1 MEYVASVEE
10 KAEIDLDSY
19 KDFIARDGDVLHIF
33 REALEQGGTVNEG
46 DFGDHDV
53 DFDQDHSDSQGNLD
67 GSVGSITEDGTGADQ
82 DLPDPNE
89 TGKELDDNEPDYSKR
104 PEGTSSGSP
113 AESDFTT
120 TDTSSQTMTNEE
132 VADAIVEA
140 MAAEDTATDEN
151 VDGYTK

>member
-1 MEYVASVEE
+1 MQEDIEHAN
-10 KAEIDLDSY
+10 DT
-19 KDFIARDGDVLHIF
+19 
-33 REALEQGGTVNEG
+33 LEQGGTVNEG

-89 TGKELDDNEPDYSKR
+89 TGKELDDNEPDYSNR
-104 PEGTSSGSP
+104 PEGTISGSP

-151 VDGYTK
+151 VYVYTK